1 METILTV
8 KEKTIYYLEVEKSK
22 FYALAFPI
30 KTENDV
36 NKFLDETIKEYPK
49 ARHYCYAYI
58 LDKEEKYSDDG
69 EPQGTAGRAILGQ
82 LEVNNLKF
90 TLVIVVRY
98 FGGTLLGS
106 GRLLRTY
113 LTSAK
118 EVIAVA
124 KKQQLLKM
132 KKWRVQVEIDTYQ
145 NFLSFLNKQCFV
157 ILKQLFNDKITIDF
171 LTPYDFKENLKSMFY
186 GKIDIIGQID
196 YLYGKDV

>member
-69 EPQGTAGRAILGQ
+69 EPQGTAGRPILGQ

-171 LTPYDFKENLKSMFY
+171 LTPYDFEENLKSMFY